1 MPMSL
6 VTATMHCTAPAGTTW
21 PVVADDR
28 KRVAPETIVI
38 TVTLDQGGVAVG
50 HVTILGT
57 NLDTLREEM
66 LHPPVNDSLP
76 VFLAELVE
84 QARAAFS
91 TTAESVAA

>member
-6 VTATMHCTAPAGTTW
+6 VTATMHCTPPTDAGW

-28 KRVAPETIVI
+28 KRIDPDTIVI
-38 TVTLDQGGVAVG
+38 TVTLDQDGVAVG

-76 VFLAELVE
+76 AFVADLVE
-84 QARAAFS
+84 QARTVFS

>member
-6 VTATMHCTAPAGTTW
+6 VTATMHCTAPAGTSW

-28 KRVAPETIVI
+28 RRVAPETIVI
-38 TVTLDQGGVAVG
+38 TVTLDQEGTAVG

-66 LHPPVNDSLP
+66 LHPPVNDALP
-76 VFLAELVE
+76 AFVADLVE
-84 QARAAFS
+84 QARTVFG